1 MKVYVA
7 FRTDVEPTTRIAN
20 PSFTKL
26 KGLLKDHDPGA
37 EFTVVL
43 FNFKPNVENLCLAIV
58 DITDIPAESATEY
71 RINPQGQLRVVK

>member
-1 MKVYVA
+1 
-7 FRTDVEPTTRIAN
+7 
-20 PSFTKL
+20 
-26 KGLLKDHDPGA
+26 LKDHDPGA
-37 EFTVVL
+37 EFTVIL